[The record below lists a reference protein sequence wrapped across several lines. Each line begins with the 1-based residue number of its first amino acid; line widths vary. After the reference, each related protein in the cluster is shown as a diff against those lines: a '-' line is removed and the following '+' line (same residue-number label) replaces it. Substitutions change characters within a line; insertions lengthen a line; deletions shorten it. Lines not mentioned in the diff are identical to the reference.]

1 MCRPELTHLCRAAN
15 VRWESISLQQL
26 LIMFPW
32 ESQQLLPQYR
42 LTFDGATTLNLEVN
56 LPNGEIYFFPK
67 GH

>member
-1 MCRPELTHLCRAAN
+1 MCRPKLTHLCRAAN

-32 ESQQLLPQYR
+32 ESQHLLPQYR
-42 LTFDGATTLNLEVN
+42 LTLDDATTVNLEVN
-56 LPNGEIYFFPK
+56 LHNGEIHLSPK